1 MDEKIIL
8 YTYNDKFGQGIN
20 PQHLKTYSSSIIFD
34 KENRTLY
41 ANGSIVGHRYFTPDF
56 NSYHGEI
63 FNDYHNN
70 EAIGD
75 YSTAFGSGNSAQ
87 AKYSTAT
94 GLCNVSY
101 ANGSFSTGTYN
112 MAEPD
117 SLFTVGNGSGDDD
130 RSNAFDV
137 RKNGNAYLSGRLIS
151 DGTDII
157 SYLYNSYNYIRELS
171 SYSSS
176 GTDVKVNEISD
187 KVSYID
193 SKVDANTEAITYLVQ
208 IDDQMS
214 SEIDELQTSYTNL
227 SQYTIQLE
235 NKLSDLRSEFNNL
248 KSSYDVLYS
257 YTYSEIAEVRS
268 LLTTFSNSSNGH
280 LMIKQGV

>member
-1 MDEKIIL
+1 MDEKIVL
-8 YTYNDKFGQGIN
+8 YTYNDKYGQGIN
-20 PQHLKTYSSSIIFD
+20 PKHLITYSSSIIFD

-63 FNDYHNN
+63 FNDYNNN

-75 YSTAFGSGNSAQ
+75 YSSAFGSGNSAK

-94 GLCNVSY
+94 GLGNVST
-101 ANGSFSTGTYN
+101 AKGSFSTGTYN
-112 MAEPD
+112 MPTSY
-117 SLFTVGNGSGDDD
+117 SLFTVGNGSGYED

-137 RKNGNAYLSGRLIS
+137 RKNGDVILSGKLIS
-151 DGTDII
+151 GDTDLI

-171 SYSSS
+171 SYSASDA
-176 GTDVKVNEISD
+176 DVKLKDISD
-187 KVSYID
+187 KVSHVD

-214 SEIDELQTSYTNL
+214 SDIEELQTSYTNL

-268 LLTTFSNSSNGH
+268 LLTMFNSSDGH
-280 LMIKQGV
+280 LVITQGV

>member
-8 YTYNDKFGQGIN
+8 YTYNDKYGQGIN
-20 PQHLKTYSSSIIFD
+20 PQHLITYSSSIIFD

-41 ANGSIVGHRYFTPDF
+41 ANGNIVGNHYF

-70 EAIGD
+70 EARGD
-75 YSTAFGSGNSAQ
+75 YSAALGSGNSAL

-94 GLCNVSY
+94 GLGNVSTV
-101 ANGSFSTGTYN
+101 NGSLSTGTYN
-112 MAEPD
+112 MPASD
-117 SLFTVGNGSGDDD
+117 SLFTVGNGSGYED

-137 RKNGNAYLSGRLIS
+137 RKNGNVVLSGKLIS

-157 SYLYNSYNYIRELS
+157 SYVYNSYNYIRELS
-171 SYSSS
+171 SYSASDA
-176 GTDVKVNEISD
+176 DVKLKDISD
-187 KVSYID
+187 KMSYVD

-214 SEIDELQTSYTNL
+214 SDIDELQTSYTNL
-227 SQYTIQLE
+227 SQYTLQLE
-235 NKLSDLRSEFNNL
+235 NKLSNLTSEFNNL
-248 KSSYDVLYS
+248 KSSYDILYS
-257 YTYSEIAEVRS
+257 YTYSEIAQVRS
-268 LLTTFSNSSNGH
+268 LLTMFDSSNGH
-280 LMIKQGV
+280 LVISQGL

>member
-1 MDEKIIL
+1 MDEKIVL
-8 YTYNDKFGQGIN
+8 YTYNDKYGQGIN
-20 PQHLKTYSSSIIFD
+20 PKHLITYSSSIIFD

-41 ANGSIVGHRYFTPDF
+41 ANGSIVGHRYF

-70 EAIGD
+70 EARGD
-75 YSTAFGSGNSAQ
+75 YSAALGSGNSAL
-87 AKYSTAT
+87 AKYSTST
-94 GLCNVSY
+94 GLGNVST

-112 MAEPD
+112 MPTAY
-117 SLFTVGNGSGDDD
+117 SLFTVGNGSGYED

-137 RKNGNAYLSGRLIS
+137 RKNGDVILSGKLIS
-151 DGTDII
+151 DDTDLI

-171 SYSSS
+171 SYSASDA
-176 GTDVKVNEISD
+176 DVKLKDISD
-187 KVSYID
+187 KVSYVD
-193 SKVDANTEAITYLVQ
+193 SKVDANNEAITYLVQ

-214 SEIDELQTSYTNL
+214 SDIEELQTSYTNL

-268 LLTTFSNSSNGH
+268 LLTTFSNSSDGH
-280 LMIKQGV
+280 LVITQGV

>member
-8 YTYNDKFGQGIN
+8 YTYNDKYGQGIN
-20 PQHLKTYSSSIIFD
+20 PQHLITYSSSIIFD

-41 ANGSIVGHRYFTPDF
+41 ANGNIVGNHYF

-70 EAIGD
+70 EARGD
-75 YSTAFGSGNSAQ
+75 YSAALGSGNSAL
-87 AKYSTAT
+87 AKYSTST
-94 GLCNVSY
+94 GLGNVST
-101 ANGSFSTGTYN
+101 ATYN
-112 MAEPD
+112 MPTAY
-117 SLFTVGNGSGDDD
+117 SLFTVGNGSGYED

-137 RKNGNAYLSGRLIS
+137 RKNGDVILSGKLIS
-151 DGTDII
+151 DDIDLI

-171 SYSSS
+171 SYSASDA
-176 GTDVKVNEISD
+176 DVKLKDISD
-187 KVSYID
+187 KVSYVD

-214 SEIDELQTSYTNL
+214 FDIEELQTSYTNL

-257 YTYSEIAEVRS
+257 YTYSEISEVRS
-268 LLTTFSNSSNGH
+268 LLTTFSNSSDGH
-280 LMIKQGV
+280 LVIKQGV

>member
-8 YTYNDKFGQGIN
+8 YTYNDKYGQGIN
-20 PQHLKTYSSSIIFD
+20 PQHLITYSSSIIFD

-41 ANGSIVGHRYFTPDF
+41 ANGNIVGNHYF

-70 EAIGD
+70 EARGD
-75 YSTAFGSGNSAQ
+75 YSAALGSGNSAL
-87 AKYSTAT
+87 AKYSTST
-94 GLCNVSY
+94 GLGNVST
-101 ANGSFSTGTYN
+101 AKGSFSTGTYN
-112 MAEPD
+112 MPTAY
-117 SLFTVGNGSGDDD
+117 SLFTVGNGSGYED

-137 RKNGNAYLSGRLIS
+137 RKNGDVILSGKLIS
-151 DGTDII
+151 DDIDLI

-171 SYSSS
+171 SYSASDA
-176 GTDVKVNEISD
+176 DVKLKDISD
-187 KVSYID
+187 KVSYVD
-193 SKVDANTEAITYLVQ
+193 SKVDANTEAISYLVQ

-214 SEIDELQTSYTNL
+214 SDIEELQTSYTNL

-257 YTYSEIAEVRS
+257 YTYSEIAQVRS
-268 LLTTFSNSSNGH
+268 LLTMFDSSNGH
-280 LMIKQGV
+280 LVISQGL